1 MRRFRLSAFDFP
13 QVSKLLRKMAISLAT
28 KKYPK
33 ATEPNTVNK
42 IPTMMNLN
50 VTLARNRNKDLIGFI
65 DTVRF
70 LCHIISEAL
79 MGSGPTAPTDLSE
92 FTPSA
97 FSLVAIGISK
107 ILEDFGDGPDLL

>member
-1 MRRFRLSAFDFP
+1 
-13 QVSKLLRKMAISLAT
+13 LLRKRAVSLAT

-33 ATEPNTVNK
+33 ATEPNRVNK

-50 VTLARNRNKDLIGFI
+50 VKLARNRKKDLNGLI
-65 DTVRF
+65 DAIRF
-70 LCHIISEAL
+70 LCHIISEAFI
-79 MGSGPTAPTDLSE
+79 GSGPTASTDLSE